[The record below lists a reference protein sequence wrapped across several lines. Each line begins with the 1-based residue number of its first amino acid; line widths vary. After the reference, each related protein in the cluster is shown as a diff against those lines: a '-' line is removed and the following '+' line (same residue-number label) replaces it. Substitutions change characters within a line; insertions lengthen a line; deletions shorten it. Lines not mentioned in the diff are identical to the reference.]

1 MSPSENSIFEDFY
14 QLCEVMD
21 DDVNDVAIV
30 VSHVMWTEGI
40 TFPLT
45 SVRRDLMDP
54 TVENIQK
61 YAPFIS
67 DCLDIPIKDL
77 RNICDKKLAVTN
89 QLRVKIK
96 ELQEEL
102 KHYKEIRVVKRVSTK
117 TVTTT
122 HTIESL
128 FGLEN

>member
-1 MSPSENSIFEDFY
+1 MR
-14 QLCEVMD
+14 D
-21 DDVNDVAIV
+21 DINDVAIV

-54 TVENIQK
+54 TVINIQK

-67 DCLDIPIKDL
+67 DCLDMPVKDL

-89 QLRVKIK
+89 QLRVRIK

-102 KHYKEIRVVKRVSTK
+102 KHYKE
-117 TVTTT
+117 
-122 HTIESL
+122 
-128 FGLEN
+128 N